1 MDSIFAIIVSSEFE
15 RTIQMTFTDLQAA
28 IPTLSQ
34 YQIEQISAQV
44 ARYMKLN
51 EELMNTRPEVCPIC
65 GESEVRFIKKGVQAG
80 KQRYQ
85 CKGCGHKFTYD
96 TKQITSNSHQPVDSW
111 ITVIEDTLSMAP
123 INETAGKIAV
133 CHETAFNM
141 RHKLLAY
148 LESMINTFALL
159 DELIEADETYV
170 PESQKGIK
178 CVDRKPRKHGEGT
191 TKRGLSNE
199 QYCVCVAT
207 DRNDNL
213 VATCVNRAKPSGND
227 LVNALSAHI
236 VPQSVLLCD
245 GATAYNKLADK
256 LECKKIELVG
266 HESYDRLYHLNTVNS
281 LHSRIKA
288 MFRQFRGVASKY
300 LNRYLA
306 LFTVIVSFAKCTIT
320 ESADD
325 LRRSL
330 SAMRENV
337 TYISS
342 QSEGLLAI

>member
-1 MDSIFAIIVSSEFE
+1 MVSSEIE

-28 IPTLSQ
+28 IPELSP
-34 YQIEQISAQV
+34 YQIDQISAQV

-51 EELMNTRPEVCPIC
+51 EELRNTRPTVCPVC
-65 GESEVRFIKKGVQAG
+65 GEADVRFIKKGFQAG

-85 CKGCGHKFTYD
+85 CKGCGRKFTYD
-96 TKQITSNSHQPVDSW
+96 TRQITSNSHQSADSW
-111 ITVIEDTLSMAP
+111 ITVIEDTLSMTP
-123 INETAGKIAV
+123 IDETAEKINV

-148 LESMINTFALL
+148 MESMMESFALL
-159 DELIEADETYV
+159 DELVEADETYIL
-170 PESQKGIK
+170 ESQKGLR
-178 CVDRKPRKHGEGT
+178 CVDRKPRKHGEGA

-199 QYCVCVAT
+199 LYCVCVAT
-207 DRNDNL
+207 DRNNNL
-213 VATCVNRAKPSGND
+213 VATCINRAKPSGDD
-227 LVNALSAHI
+227 LVRALASHI

-245 GATAYNKLADK
+245 GATSYNKLAETLDS
-256 LECKKIELVG
+256 KKVELMG

-288 MFRQFRGVASKY
+288 MFRQLRGVASKY

-306 LFTVIVSFAKCTIT
+306 LFTIIASCVKSTIA

-330 SAMRENV
+330 SAVREPI
-337 TYISS
+337 TYLSS
-342 QSEGLLAI
+342 QTEGLLAL